1 MMSQCKHFR
10 IRSKRYQKYFYCLQL
25 KKRINVEKC
34 STCEFKD
41 YKTQKKWKNKSK
53 KLNKLERSRTSIL
66 TNDMKHCFL
75 CNRILEHINR
85 HEIFFGRNRLK
96 SMEYGLVVYLCDDC
110 HTISDLSVHNNYFTD
125 LKLKQLGQAAFE
137 KQHSHEDFMR
147 IFEKNYL

>member
-1 MMSQCKHFR
+1 MSQCKHFR
-10 IRSKRYQKYFYCLQL
+10 IRSEKYQKYFYCLQL

-85 HEIFFGRNRLK
+85 REIFFGRNRLK

-137 KQHSHEDFMR
+137 KKHSHEDFMR
-147 IFEKNYL
+147 IFGKNYL

>member
-1 MMSQCKHFR
+1 MSQCKHFR
-10 IRSKRYQKYFYCLQL
+10 VRSKKYQKYFYCLKL
-25 KKRINVEKC
+25 KKKIDVKKC
-34 STCEFKD
+34 STCEYKD
-41 YKTQKKWKNKSK
+41 YKTQKKWKTRSK
-53 KLNKLERSRTSIL
+53 KLNKLERSRRSIL

-137 KQHSHEDFMR
+137 KKHSHEDFMR
-147 IFEKNYL
+147 IFGKNYL

>member
-1 MMSQCKHFR
+1 MSQCKHFR
-10 IRSKRYQKYFYCLQL
+10 IRSKRYQKYFYCLKL
-25 KKRINVEKC
+25 KKKINVEKC

-53 KLNKLERSRTSIL
+53 KLNKLERNRTSIL

-125 LKLKQLGQAAFE
+125 LKLKQLGQSAFE
-137 KQHSHEDFMR
+137 EKHSHEEFMR
-147 IFEKNYL
+147 IFGKNYL

>member
-1 MMSQCKHFR
+1 MSQCKHFR
-10 IRSKRYQKYFYCLQL
+10 IRSEKYQKYFYCLQL

-137 KQHSHEDFMR
+137 KKHSHEDFMR
-147 IFEKNYL
+147 IFGKNYL

>member
-1 MMSQCKHFR
+1 MSQCKHFR
-10 IRSKRYQKYFYCLQL
+10 VRSKKYQKYFYCLKL
-25 KKRINVEKC
+25 KKKIDVKKC
-34 STCEFKD
+34 STCEYKD
-41 YKTQKKWKNKSK
+41 YKTQNKWKNKSK
-53 KLNKLERSRTSIL
+53 ELNKLERKRTSIL

-137 KQHSHEDFMR
+137 KKHSHEDFMR
-147 IFEKNYL
+147 IFGKNYL

>member
-1 MMSQCKHFR
+1 MSQCKHFR
-10 IRSKRYQKYFYCLQL
+10 VRSKKYQKYFYCLKL
-25 KKRINVEKC
+25 KKKINVEKC
-34 STCEFKD
+34 LTCEYKD
-41 YKTQKKWKNKSK
+41 YKTQNKWKNKSK
-53 KLNKLERSRTSIL
+53 KLNKLERNRTSIL

-110 HTISDLSVHNNYFTD
+110 HTISDLSVHSNYFTD

-137 KQHSHEDFMR
+137 KRHSHEEFMR
-147 IFEKNYL
+147 IFGKNYL